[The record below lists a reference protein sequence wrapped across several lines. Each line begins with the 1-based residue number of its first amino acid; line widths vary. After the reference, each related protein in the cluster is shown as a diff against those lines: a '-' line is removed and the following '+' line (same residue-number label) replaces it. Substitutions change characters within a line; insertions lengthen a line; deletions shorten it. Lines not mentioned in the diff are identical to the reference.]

1 MIIFEVKRF
10 FNLVSNSEKWSM
22 VLFKGTVNVISSD
35 PPLIGWQVCFKTK
48 KLLLIKYEL
57 EVDVFVLKNRAENF
71 RIWYP

>member
-1 MIIFEVKRF
+1 
-10 FNLVSNSEKWSM
+10 M

-57 EVDVFVLKNRAENF
+57 DVDVFVLKNRAENF
-71 RIWYP
+71 RMGYP